1 MAKSR
6 LVQGYLADRMMSVLE
21 PGQFG
26 LRIHILNCPS
36 VAEGLNVETWQQRQG
51 GVDRARQAQSVVIW
65 VGVWSPG
72 RGSMLRTG
80 WGVPWGC
87 PSGLWAIFPEAR
99 WIPGP
104 LGFSA
109 QQHLT
114 LPLGEPSFPREAA
127 AQGGSA
133 GCLC

>member
-1 MAKSR
+1 MRKLRGMAKSR

-51 GVDRARQAQSVVIW
+51 GVDRARQAQSVVMW

-80 WGVPWGC
+80 WGVP
-87 PSGLWAIFPEAR
+87 
-99 WIPGP
+99 
-104 LGFSA
+104 
-109 QQHLT
+109 
-114 LPLGEPSFPREAA
+114 
-127 AQGGSA
+127 
-133 GCLC
+133 